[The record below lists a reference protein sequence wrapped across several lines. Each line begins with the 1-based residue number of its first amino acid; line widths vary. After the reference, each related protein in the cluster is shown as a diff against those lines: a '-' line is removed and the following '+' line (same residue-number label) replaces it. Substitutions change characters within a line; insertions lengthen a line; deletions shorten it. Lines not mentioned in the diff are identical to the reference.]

1 MSNQPEFYR
10 MGQGRDFFHGNQRTN
25 NFNSNTTQFKSLT
38 FVQFTSIPLK
48 LQTSKIIYS
57 YNCISSNS
65 FLTRLSPI
73 SIDPVKFMIDFSRNK
88 NHVNDPDQSFAKKC
102 NSKYRMITMM
112 MMMWGNIW
120 YDYPSNIVK
129 RRKNCCQKL

>member
-1 MSNQPEFYR
+1 
-10 MGQGRDFFHGNQRTN
+10 MGQGRDFFMGIREPTILIRIRR
-25 NFNSNTTQFKSLT
+25 SLSLWHLYN
-38 FVQFTSIPLK
+38 TSIPLK

-57 YNCISSNS
+57 YNGISSNS
-65 FLTRLSPI
+65 FSTRLSPI
-73 SIDPVKFMIDFSRNK
+73 PIDPLKFMIDFSRNK

-129 RRKNCCQKL
+129 GRKNGC

>member
-1 MSNQPEFYR
+1 
-10 MGQGRDFFHGNQRTN
+10 MGIREPTILIRIRRSFSLLHSPAFTN
-25 NFNSNTTQFKSLT
+25 
-38 FVQFTSIPLK
+38 SIPLK

-88 NHVNDPDQSFAKKC
+88 NHVNDPDQSFAKNVIQNTEWSRWWWWCGETFGTIIHQTSLKGEKIVAR
-102 NSKYRMITMM
+102 NSKPISVY
-112 MMMWGNIW
+112 
-120 YDYPSNIVK
+120 
-129 RRKNCCQKL
+129 